1 MAEFCINENTM
12 YAVQTIS
19 YVLQNFIPS
28 NSDLGSTIIIKST
41 YEICNQ
47 TE

>member
-12 YAVQTIS
+12 YAVQKIS

-41 YEICNQ
+41 YEMYNQ